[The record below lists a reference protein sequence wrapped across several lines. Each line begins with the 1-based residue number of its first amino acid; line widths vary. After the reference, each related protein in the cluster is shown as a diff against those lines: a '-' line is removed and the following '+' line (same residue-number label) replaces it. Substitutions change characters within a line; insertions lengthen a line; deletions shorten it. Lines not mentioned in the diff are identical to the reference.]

1 VSLAD
6 GNALL
11 IHIVKCFR
19 SIVAQFVI
27 NYAIHGSW
35 CSADSHGRYI
45 EMNSEHIVG
54 KGVPRKEG
62 RDKVTGRS
70 QYVDDMVLPNMLFGA
85 TVRSQLPRGRI
96 RKITFGPGIPWDEFV
111 IVSAKDV
118 PGKNCIALIGNDQ
131 PCLAN
136 EFVNHPEEPILLLA
150 HSGRHLLPKAVEAVS
165 IEYDPLPAIFTIEES
180 ERRSEIVWGD
190 DNIFKT
196 YLIEKG
202 DVDGIWEKAEY
213 IVEGEYT
220 TGAQE
225 QLYIENNGMIAA
237 FDAAQGITVWGSLQC
252 PYYIHKA
259 LMALCNLPAEKVRV
273 VQMET
278 GGAFGGKEE
287 YPSMIAA
294 HAALLAIKSGKP
306 VKIIY
311 DRMEDMAATTKRH
324 PSRTRHRTAVSK
336 DGKILGGE
344 IEFTID
350 GGAYLTLSPVVLSRG
365 AIHAGGPYYWPNVRI
380 RAKAVATNAPPHGA
394 FRGFGAPQ
402 SLFAMERHMDRIA
415 QAVGLTLIEIRRRNF
430 LQPGQTTTTEQVVR
444 EPIDLGKLLD
454 RALKISDY
462 HLKKQR
468 FANENRNRADK
479 KGMGIAAFL
488 HGAGF
493 TGSGERH
500 LSSIVGVEGC
510 ADGSV
515 RVLVSSTEFG
525 QGTKTVLSQ
534 IAAEALGLPYEIVSL
549 AQPDTLEVPN
559 SGPTVASR
567 TAMVVGKL
575 VQSAAL
581 GIKQTLISSNLLRE
595 NYSEYEFRAACER
608 YVSKHGRFRCWSRY
622 DAPSDI
628 FWDDEK
634 YRGEAYAAFAWAVYI
649 AEVTVDLTTYSVSV
663 DDFVALQEVGKVLH
677 PLLAKGQIIG
687 GIAQAIGFALY
698 EKVVWQNGRMQNSQ
712 MTNYIIP
719 TSSDLPPI
727 RVFFEELGNVHGA
740 YGAKGIGEL
749 PMDGPAPAIVN
760 AVADALGIH
769 FNSIPLLPE
778 DIMDELNMNEL
789 AASSQESGVGSTS
802 GGR

>member
-1 VSLAD
+1 
-6 GNALL
+6 
-11 IHIVKCFR
+11 
-19 SIVAQFVI
+19 
-27 NYAIHGSW
+27 
-35 CSADSHGRYI
+35 
-45 EMNSEHIVG
+45 MNKDHIVG
-54 KGVPRKEG
+54 DSVPRKEG

-70 QYVDDMVLPNMLFGA
+70 CYVDDMTLPDMLFGA
-85 TVRSQLPRGRI
+85 TVRSQIPRGRI
-96 RKITFGPGIPWDEFV
+96 KKITFGPGVDWNEFV
-111 IVSAKDV
+111 IASAKDI
-118 PGKNCIALIGNDQ
+118 PGKNCISLIGEDQ
-131 PCLAN
+131 PCLADR
-136 EFVNHPEEPILLLA
+136 FVNHPEEPILLLA
-150 HSGRHLLPKAVEAVS
+150 HPDRHVLAKAVESVA
-165 IEYDPLPAIFTIEES
+165 IGYDPLPAIFTIEES
-180 ERRSEIVWGD
+180 ERRAEIVWGQ
-190 DNIFKT
+190 DNVFKT
-196 YLIEKG
+196 YCIEKG
-202 DVDGIWEKAEY
+202 DVDGIWGKADH

-237 FDAAQGITVWGSLQC
+237 FDAAHGVTVWGSLQC

-259 LMALCNLPAEKVRV
+259 LMALCSLPAERVRV

-294 HAALLAIKSGKP
+294 HAALLAIKSKRP

-336 DGKILGGE
+336 EGKILGGE
-344 IEFTID
+344 IDFTID
-350 GGAYLTLSPVVLSRG
+350 GGAYATLSSVVLSRG
-365 AIHAGGPYYWPNVRI
+365 AIHAGGAYHWPNVRI

-415 QAVGLTLIEIRRRNF
+415 QTVGLSPVEVRRRNF
-430 LQPGQTTTTEQVVR
+430 LQPGETTTTEQVVR

-454 RALKISDY
+454 RALEVSDY
-462 HLKKQR
+462 HAKRQR
-468 FANENRNRADK
+468 FASEDHTCNTR

-493 TGSGERH
+493 TGSGERY
-500 LSSIVGVEGC
+500 LSSVVGVEGC

-525 QGTKTVLSQ
+525 QGTNTVLSQ
-534 IAAEALGLPYEIVSL
+534 IAAEALGLPYENVSM
-549 AQPDTLEVPN
+549 ARPDTLEVPN

-567 TAMVVGKL
+567 TVMVVGKL

-581 GIKQTLISSNLLRE
+581 GIKQTLISARLLAGS
-595 NYSEYEFRAACER
+595 YAADEFRAACQQ
-608 YVSKHGRFRCWSRY
+608 YVAEHGPLRSWSRY
-622 DAPSDI
+622 EAPPDI
-628 FWDDEK
+628 FWDDQK

-649 AEVTVDLTTYSVSV
+649 AEVTVDLTTYGVAV
-663 DDFVALQEVGKVLH
+663 DDFVALQEVGRVLH
-677 PLLAKGQIIG
+677 PLLARGQIIG
-687 GIAQAIGFALY
+687 GVAQGIGFSLY
-698 EKVVWQNGRMQNSQ
+698 EKVVWQNGRMQNGQ
-712 MTNYIIP
+712 MTNYIMP

-727 RVFFEELGNVHGA
+727 RVLFEELGNVHGA

-760 AVADALGIH
+760 AVEDALGIP
-769 FNSIPLLPE
+769 FDSVPLLPE
-778 DIMDELNMNEL
+778 DIMDRL
-789 AASSQESGVGSTS
+789 ASSPQISGVSA
-802 GGR
+802 GGGVR

>member
-1 VSLAD
+1 MS
-6 GNALL
+6 
-11 IHIVKCFR
+11 
-19 SIVAQFVI
+19 
-27 NYAIHGSW
+27 
-35 CSADSHGRYI
+35 SHR
-45 EMNSEHIVG
+45 IVG
-54 KGVPRKEG
+54 QSVPRKEG

-85 TVRSQLPRGRI
+85 TVRSQIPRGKI
-96 RKITFGPGIPWDEFV
+96 KKITFGPGVAWDEFV
-111 IVSAKDV
+111 IVSAKDI
-118 PGKNCIALIGNDQ
+118 PGKNCISLIGDDQ
-131 PCLAN
+131 PCLAS
-136 EFVNHPEEPILLLA
+136 ESVNHPEEPVLLLA
-150 HSGRHLLPKAVEAVS
+150 HPDRHLLPQAVAAVS

-180 ERRSEIVWGD
+180 ERRSEIVWGE

-202 DVDGIWEKAEY
+202 SVDSVWEKADY
-213 IVEGEYT
+213 IVEGEYS

-237 FDAAQGITVWGSLQC
+237 FDATQGITVWGSLQC

-259 LMALCNLPAEKVRV
+259 LMAVCNLPAENVRV

-306 VKIIY
+306 VKIVY
-311 DRMEDMAATTKRH
+311 DRLEDMAATTKRH
-324 PSRTRHRTAVSK
+324 PSHTRHRTAVSR

-344 IEFTID
+344 IDFTID

-365 AIHAGGPYYWPNVRI
+365 AIHAGGPYSWPSVRI

-415 QAVGLTLIEIRRRNF
+415 KTVGLSPVEIRRRNF
-430 LQPGQTTTTEQVVR
+430 LQPGQATTTEQVVR

-454 RALKISDY
+454 RALEESDY
-462 HLKKQR
+462 HSKKKR
-468 FANENRNRADK
+468 FANQNQHGTIR
-479 KGMGIAAFL
+479 KGIGIAAFL

-493 TGSGERH
+493 TGSGERY
-500 LSSIVGVEGC
+500 LSSLVGVEGC
-510 ADGSV
+510 ADGHV

-534 IAAEALGLPYEIVSL
+534 IAAEALGLPYEHVSM

-567 TAMVVGKL
+567 TVMVVGRL

-581 GIKQTLISSNLLRE
+581 GIAQTLISSNLLH
-595 NYSEYEFRAACER
+595 NGYSAEEFRTACQQ
-608 YVSKHGRFRCWSRY
+608 YVATHGQLRSWSHY
-622 DAPSDI
+622 EAPSDI
-628 FWDDEK
+628 FWDDQK

-649 AEVTVDLTTYSVSV
+649 AEVTVDLTTYGVSV
-663 DDFVALQEVGKVLH
+663 GDFVALQEVGKVLH
-677 PLLAKGQIIG
+677 PLLARGQIIG
-687 GIAQAIGFALY
+687 GVAQGIGFSLY
-698 EKVVWQNGRMQNSQ
+698 EKVVWQNGRMQNGQ
-712 MTNYIIP
+712 MTDYIMP

-727 RVFFEELGNVHGA
+727 RVFFEELGNIHGA

-760 AVADALGIH
+760 AVVDALGVR
-769 FNSIPLLPE
+769 FDSIPLLPE
-778 DIMDELNMNEL
+778 DIMDGL
-789 AASSQESGVGSTS
+789 AATSPEFGLVSAGGV
-802 GGR
+802 R